1 MDGDGEGARRRGN
14 GTRALRCLPGKGGA
28 GCRLRWQGGCAAAG
42 PPGTAATSSRPG
54 VGVWQGKVLRVHL
67 EILLQT
73 RCSRS
78 VHSSIILLHW
88 QQCQCPEKVL
98 VHCTGT
104 GCVNV
109 PCVKKLFTVAPG
121 VLEVPP
127 HLCHC
132 VGGCWQ
138 RSCAS
143 LGCVVASSHPK
154 SEEQSLGHAHW
165 ILLRSISI
173 CDILKLGYDAAFF
186 LLQENSIWSPW
197 EPVESRGWMGTSHS
211 QSDRSFRA
219 TEFFY
224 YSLNSQEKMIPQLSV

>member
-1 MDGDGEGARRRGN
+1 MDSRRLILLLPWTEMEKEMAHGHCAACPGRGE
-14 GTRALRCLPGKGGA
+14 RAA
-28 GCRLRWQGGCAAAG
+28 GCDGRGPGSCRTPGHCCHFQQAWGWCLAGESIKSTPGNPASDRVLKKRPLEHYSTALAAM
-42 PPGTAATSSRPG
+42 
-54 VGVWQGKVLRVHL
+54 
-67 EILLQT
+67 
-73 RCSRS
+73 
-78 VHSSIILLHW
+78 
-88 QQCQCPEKVL
+88 PEKVL

-109 PCVKKLFTVAPG
+109 PCVKKLFTVAPA

-165 ILLRSISI
+165 ILLRSI
-173 CDILKLGYDAAFF
+173 
-186 LLQENSIWSPW
+186 
-197 EPVESRGWMGTSHS
+197 
-211 QSDRSFRA
+211 
-219 TEFFY
+219 
-224 YSLNSQEKMIPQLSV
+224 